1 MINNKYLK
9 SAALISLLA
18 GTINTA
24 MAEEKKHAL
33 TIEASMFDVEQTWGD
48 ADWFGSDDKILPG
61 LGYAYK
67 FTLDNN
73 IFIRPGLVANFSDI
87 EVKDKSYDDYDG
99 SLKVSSIHSYY
110 VDAGSK
116 INDKMSAYATIGIT
130 SATID
135 RTGLPAGKE
144 TGRGVTLGLGVAY
157 NVAENIDIDFKY
169 QTTDLEFDVAG
180 FTENYEVSLDAFKLG
195 ASFKF

>member
-48 ADWFGSDDKILPG
+48 AYWFGSDDKILPG

-67 FTLDNN
+67 FTLGNN

-87 EVKDKSYDDYDG
+87 EVKDTDG
-99 SLKVSSIHSYY
+99 SGDFLKVSSIHSYY

-135 RTGLPAGKE
+135 RTGYPAGKE